1 MDLPVAADAA
11 KPFDSLVRS
20 IERKIQRLAGD
31 QVKVLVVLLHGGH
44 EL

>member
-31 QVKVLVVLLHGGH
+31 EDVPLVVDFRWRS
-44 EL
+44 